1 MAVEDRTLAA
11 APGSPAAP
19 SAALAGAMM
28 RSESELM
35 RPERLSALCPTP
47 LSFSRSLMRRMIGE
61 RWAIGR
67 PFFSVD
73 EDGQGEAVYRIDTG
87 SAIFDFVVFSFAPA
101 PPDARTDRIIGQH
114 WDILAAL
121 LEGEA
126 TPERIEETR
135 RELPKLYTGRAPAGT
150 LVWCRSNRSL
160 RLFEHVVESL
170 AAGRQPDPK
179 TLAEVCY
186 ILRNTGLDANGTF
199 GTPSFL
205 SYGDEHPLRI
215 PYHAQMLAAYMMREF
230 GADLAEAIAA
240 LRSPDAVALRGDVR
254 RFIGLGNSSGLGL
267 VLFANNHPRLLA
279 RWLELRERCLARAK
293 AARVDPG
300 APEVERLRRLL
311 ERCLRFRGEDRINYH
326 TFASSTA
333 IAADL
338 RLAAALVDELAERG
352 TVQGMPAEMPWGAIC
367 DALAGRIGPESLE
380 QLHALLV
387 DLDPEH
393 VDEINPEHVVSELFE
408 YVPEM
413 RLGHLRALLQ
423 EQYAWALGVDLEDEG
438 AYRYFWYKSVEA
450 EEPRRGIR
458 GGGVEGFDLGL
469 DLPGDAQRLDAALA
483 DCPEDMDVATFLLE
497 NPQHRSAVTRIQGL
511 RGVSYHS
518 VHANAMGDDF
528 VPAHVIRLFN
538 ASMYG
543 LDKTR
548 DVEFSHNRW
557 VRGVMFHGA
566 PSAAEISAGTDPD
579 WAFPPEP
586 GA

>member
-1 MAVEDRTLAA
+1 MAVDDQTTLAG
-11 APGSPAAP
+11 PT
-19 SAALAGAMM
+19 M

-47 LSFSRSLMRRMIGE
+47 LSFSRSLMRMMIRD
-61 RWAIGR
+61 RWTITR
-67 PFFSVD
+67 RVFTVD
-73 EDGQGEAVYRIDTG
+73 ETGQGDVVYRIDTG
-87 SAIFDFVVFSFAPA
+87 SAIFEFVVFSFAPA

-135 RELPKLYTGRAPAGT
+135 RELPKLYAGRAPAGT

-170 AAGRQPDPK
+170 AAGHQPDPK

-199 GTPSFL
+199 GTRSFL
-205 SYGDEHPLRI
+205 SYGDDHPLRI
-215 PYHAQMLAAYMMREF
+215 PYHAQMLAAYMMREV

-240 LRSPDAVALRGDVR
+240 LRSPDAVALRPDVR

-267 VLFANNHPRLLA
+267 VLFANNHPRLVA

-293 AARVDPG
+293 AARVEPQ

-311 ERCLRFRGEDRINYH
+311 QRCLRFRSEDRIDYH
-326 TFASSTA
+326 TFASSDT

-338 RLAAALVDELAERG
+338 RLAAELVDEFAEHG
-352 TVQGMPAEMPWGAIC
+352 TVEGAPAATPWTAIC
-367 DALAGRIGPESLE
+367 DALADRVDPESLE

-387 DLDPEH
+387 DIDPEH

-408 YVPEM
+408 YVPDM
-413 RLGHLRALLQ
+413 RLAHLRAILQ
-423 EQYAWALGVDLEDEG
+423 EQYAWALAVDLEHEG

-458 GGGVEGFDLGL
+458 GGEVEGFDLGL
-469 DLPGDAQRLDAALA
+469 DLPGDVQRLDADLA
-483 DCPEDMDVATFLLE
+483 GCPEDMDVAAFLLE
-497 NPQHRSAVTRIQGL
+497 HPEHRTAVTRIQGL

-538 ASMYG
+538 ASIYG

-566 PSAAEISAGTDPD
+566 PSGAEITAGADPD

-586 GA
+586 RA